1 MPITIQGT
9 PWHKELQVLLS
20 GTKHSAF
27 VCLTHVIQPTV
38 DLLLQNLQPGV
49 KLRVLTRLD
58 KVFLDAESL
67 KRLIERPLCEV
78 RILKNQASKL
88 YILDG
93 KTAILA
99 GSNLTLDGL
108 ERSLAFDVV
117 IEDRRALVELL
128 ARLEKYW
135 KEAEVLKDASRT
147 LLDKRHVFGSS
158 ADPIPADPI
167 EFRSYEDVLIERLA
181 VKLAKDPD
189 DTVSLC
195 RLGDLLRFQCDREGA
210 VEAYRK
216 ALRLAPDMSE
226 PRIGLAKCF
235 WEQGDPEHCLDEVF
249 EVLKRDKENAEAY
262 YLSSVVYKH
271 RGEESLAQAARREYE
286 RLSGKK

>member
-1 MPITIQGT
+1 MPIRIQGT
-9 PWHKELQVLLS
+9 PWHKEMQALLS
-20 GTKHSAF
+20 GTTRSAF
-27 VCLTHVIQPTV
+27 VCMTHVIPPTV
-38 DLLLQNLQPGV
+38 DLLLLNLPPRV
-49 KLRVLTRLD
+49 RLRVLTRLD

-78 RILKNQASKL
+78 RVLKNQDSQI

-93 KTAILA
+93 KTAVLA
-99 GSNLTLDGL
+99 GSNLTQDGL
-108 ERSLAFDVV
+108 EHSLAFDVV
-117 IEDRRALVELL
+117 IEDRRALMELL
-128 ARLEKYW
+128 ARLERYW
-135 KEAEVLKDASRT
+135 KGAEVLKDASKS
-147 LLDKRHVFGSS
+147 LLDKRHAFGTQV
-158 ADPIPADPI
+158 DPVPGEAI
-167 EFRSYEDVLIERLA
+167 EFRSYEDVLTERL
-181 VKLAKDPD
+181 LAKVAENPD

-195 RLGDLLRFQCDREGA
+195 RLGDLLRIQSDRDGA

-216 ALRLAPDMSE
+216 ALRLAPEMSE

-249 EVLKRDKENAEAY
+249 EVLKRDRENAEAY

-271 RGEESLAQAARREYE
+271 RGEETLALAARREYE